1 MELVATETLDFAGNT
16 IIVRMRVVTHRHRK
30 ALDLL
35 SAIQLAVVETALQTA
50 ELSLNVDS
58 MLRQLISLAR

>member
-1 MELVATETLDFAGNT
+1 MELVATETLDFAGNAV
-16 IIVRMRVVTHRHRK
+16 IFRMRFVTHCGQK

-35 SAIQLAVVETALQTA
+35 SAIRLVVVETALQTA